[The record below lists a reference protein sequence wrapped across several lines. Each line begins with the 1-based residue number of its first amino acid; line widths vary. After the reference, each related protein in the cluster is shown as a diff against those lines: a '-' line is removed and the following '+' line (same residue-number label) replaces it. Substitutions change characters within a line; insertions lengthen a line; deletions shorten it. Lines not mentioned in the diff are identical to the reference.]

1 MHALVIDDSKPVRS
15 ILTKVL
21 NGLQF
26 QCIEA
31 QNGVE
36 ALDRLSHM
44 PRPTLITLNRHM
56 PEMDGFEL
64 LGRIR
69 RSQQYKNL
77 PVVMISTDSTQA
89 SIEAA
94 MRLGATDFIAKP
106 FTPTELIARLNTL
119 GLTQETSKKSEQ
131 QPEPRPSS
139 SLDSHTNQYAQI
151 DLEKKPIRLLLVD
164 DSAAIRGILSKTLRE
179 IPGIKVVGT
188 AADGEKALTFLE
200 KEQVDIVLLDIE
212 MPVMDGIETLRHIR
226 KKYLRLPVV
235 MFSSLTERGA
245 KATLEALV
253 AGANDYVAKP
263 TATDKDSIV
272 ARIESEL
279 VPKLR
284 AVYRP
289 PAKNK
294 DRGNNTASTKSTI
307 PSLRNKKS
315 QNISVI
321 VIGVSTG
328 GPSALADILPHLTVA
343 DAPPIVV
350 VQHMPKE
357 FTGHLAERLSKMCR
371 HRVSEAHHGQALKP
385 EHIYLAPGGS
395 HLEIQKHGKEAKLVL
410 HNGPPENSC
419 RPSADVLFRSAAKIF
434 HSDTLA
440 LVLTGM
446 GNDGLQ
452 GCKMISSEGGVIIA
466 QDEPSSVVW
475 GMPGHVVR
483 AGLADIVLSL
493 DRIGPDIAMRICRQQ
508 K

>member
-77 PVVMISTDSTQA
+77 PVVMISTDSTKA
-89 SIEAA
+89 SVEAA
-94 MRLGATDFIAKP
+94 MRLGATDFLAKP
-106 FTPTELIARLNTL
+106 FTPTELISRLNLL
-119 GLTQETSKKSEQ
+119 GLTRDTNKKTEEQ
-131 QPEPRPSS
+131 PKPRPSPS
-139 SLDSHTNQYAQI
+139 GDPSTTT
-151 DLEKKPIRLLLVD
+151 DLENKSIRLLLVD

-179 IPGIKVVGT
+179 IPGIKVTGT
-188 AADGEKALTFLE
+188 AADGEKALNFLE

-212 MPVMDGIETLRHIR
+212 MPVMDGIETLRRIR
-226 KKYLRLPVV
+226 KKHPRLPVV

-253 AGANDYVAKP
+253 AGANDYVPKP
-263 TATDKDSIV
+263 TATDNDSIV

-289 PAKNK
+289 PVKSK
-294 DRGNNTASTKSTI
+294 DWGNETASKRLMPPVPRKT
-307 PSLRNKKS
+307 NS
-315 QNISVI
+315 QDISVL

-328 GPSALADILPHLTVA
+328 GPSALAEVLPHLAVA
-343 DAPPIVV
+343 NAPPIVV

-357 FTGHLAERLSKMCR
+357 FTGLLAERLSKMCK
-371 HRVSEAHHGQALKP
+371 HRVSEAHHGQALQQ

-410 HNGPPENSC
+410 HDGPPENSC

-434 HSDTLA
+434 HSGTLA
-440 LVLTGM
+440 LILTGM

-452 GCKMISSEGGVIIA
+452 GCKMIASKGGVVIA

-483 AGLADIVLSL
+483 AGIADTVLSL